1 MYIHG
6 AEPKYFARRR
16 ATQLKIPKF
25 FLIHWSSV
33 PLTAFGAKSLPL
45 QTLRWVML
53 SMSAK
58 LLLQSKRNRER
69 ININIYIYIYT
80 HKYYR

>member
-16 ATQLKIPKF
+16 ATQLKIPNF
-25 FLIHWSSV
+25 FLIH
-33 PLTAFGAKSLPL
+33 AFGAKSLPL
-45 QTLRWVML
+45 QTFRWVML

-58 LLLQSKRNRER
+58 LLLQSKRNKER
-69 ININIYIYIYT
+69 ISID
-80 HKYYR
+80 R